1 MLLGSKVSNN
11 KSDRI
16 LQDKELIDE
25 DYCTIKGCKCCKD
38 HNEIECEYF
47 MGRFGVCICDDDF
60 KEVVDKRWKMELE
73 ERKNNHDV
81 RNFDYKKE
89 LDKE

>member
-1 MLLGSKVSNN
+1 MLLGSKVSND
-11 KSDRI
+11 KSDKI

-47 MGRFGVCICDDDF
+47 MGRFCVCICDDDF